1 MVSLPFDR
9 AVDYY
14 DRTREMPD
22 EIARGG
28 IQAILDRLQAHRYA
42 QLLEVGAGT
51 GRISI
56 PLLERGAL
64 LFGLDLSRP
73 MLQRQLEKYPA
84 ARVAQADAI
93 DLPFANSQFEG
104 LLTIHVLH
112 LVGQWRA
119 ALREFARVLKPGG
132 VYVNS
137 WNWHADN
144 DVDARVRAH
153 WRARVE
159 AHGGEWRRPGIQSR
173 EELLNEVRDMGAAVE
188 ELTVV
193 RFFPLVSPGEVVES
207 IADRV
212 FSDTW
217 DIPDEIFDASVREL
231 RAWAAETFGN
241 VDRPLTVERR
251 FLLDVIRFR
260 K

>member
-1 MVSLPFDR
+1 MTSLPFDR
-9 AVDYY
+9 AVSYY

-22 EIARGG
+22 EIARDG
-28 IQAILDRLQAHRYA
+28 IQALLDRLQAHRYA
-42 QLLEVGAGT
+42 HILEVGAGT

-56 PLLERGAL
+56 PLLERGAQL
-64 LFGLDLSRP
+64 VGVDLSRP
-73 MLQRQLEKYPA
+73 MLRRQLEKYPA

-93 DLPFANSQFEG
+93 DLPFANAYFDG

-112 LVGQWRA
+112 LVGAWRV

-153 WRARVE
+153 WRASVE
-159 AHGGEWRRPGIQSR
+159 AQGGSWRRPGIQSR
-173 EELLNEVRDMGAAVE
+173 EQLLIEVRDMGAAVE

-193 RFFPLVSPGEVVES
+193 RFFPAVSPGEVVES
-207 IADRV
+207 IAERV

-217 DIPDEIFDASVREL
+217 DIPDDIFDASVREL
-231 RAWAAETFGN
+231 RAWASETFGD
-241 VDRPLTVERR
+241 VTKPLMVERR
-251 FLLDVIRFR
+251 FLLDVVRFR
-260 K
+260 R

>member
-1 MVSLPFDR
+1 MTSLPFDR
-9 AVDYY
+9 AVEFY

-22 EIARGG
+22 EIARDG

-56 PLLERGAL
+56 PLLERGARL
-64 LFGLDLSRP
+64 AGVDLSRP
-73 MLQRQLEKYPA
+73 MLRRQLEKYPA
-84 ARVAQADAI
+84 ARVAQADAV
-93 DLPFANSQFEG
+93 DLPFATAQFDG

-119 ALREFARVLKPGG
+119 ALREFARVLKVGG

-137 WNWHADN
+137 WNWHAES

-153 WRARVE
+153 WRASVE
-159 AHGGEWRRPGIQSR
+159 AHGGSWRRPGIQSR
-173 EELLNEVRDMGAAVE
+173 EELLNAVRDMGAAVE
-188 ELTVV
+188 EVTVV
-193 RFFPLVSPGEVVES
+193 RFFPAVSPGEVVES

-217 DIPDEIFDASVREL
+217 DIPNDIFDASVREL
-231 RAWAAETFGN
+231 RAWARETFGN
-241 VDRPLTVERR
+241 VDRLMTIERR
-251 FLLDVIRFR
+251 FLLDVVRFR
-260 K
+260 R